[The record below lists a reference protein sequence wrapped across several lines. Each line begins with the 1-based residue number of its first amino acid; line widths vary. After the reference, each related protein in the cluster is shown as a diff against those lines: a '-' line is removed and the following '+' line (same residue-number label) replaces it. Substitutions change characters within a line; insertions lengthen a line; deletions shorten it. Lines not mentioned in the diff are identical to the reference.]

1 MPSQIR
7 CEWMR
12 TSSANAIR
20 AHVARRG
27 TSIPSSFSIAST
39 YTSSFAWNDDVVDPR
54 RVRDGLPPG
63 LRLHVLLEAGVQ
75 VADDRADARDRLAV
89 EVDDE
94 AQDAVRGRVVGPEVD
109 REDVLE

>member
-1 MPSQIR
+1 
-7 CEWMR
+7 
-12 TSSANAIR
+12 
-20 AHVARRG
+20 
-27 TSIPSSFSIAST
+27 
-39 YTSSFAWNDDVVDPR
+39 
-54 RVRDGLPPG
+54 
-63 LRLHVLLEAGVQ
+63 VQ